1 MAPRSRKVSTGK
13 DAKKK
18 TKSSESV
25 AKYMLFAKHAL
36 APYPNEQG
44 NPLYSGD
51 VDPEEF
57 LEPKAIVKSR
67 IPTNCEYLRRPGMAV
82 SLAAAALR
90 AGGQEAVKDK
100 IDGHQSVAKFLKE
113 KAEFVKCLKVL
124 DTGKT
129 RKPDKKQIEKAMGTF
144 VDTFQSLGDKERKAL
159 SSLAVSS
166 ARLYL
171 LAMNALE
178 TADLLANPKIYA
190 RKVEKAPGQ
199 LKRDAASWMK
209 HPGESSK
216 LKAMLVHSLQQK
228 IKMQK
233 KDGRGDDEDEK
244 DAKSDGDSSE
254 PDTSASRSSGS
265 GSGDASVDPPKGKDK
280 KKRKS
285 SSSRGR
291 KNKDRKSDKKS
302 KRDRKDKRHK
312 KSKASS
318 SSRKS
323 AGEEA
328 ASVAK
333 KNKHGKKDKKQ
344 ESSGS
349 SSGCKKTARREL
361 AVGLSP
367 ESDPS
372 PSTARTQESAAFK
385 SWPVEEIR
393 TMIREVDEGLRNYQN
408 KTKRLSLDALVALLD
423 NLSPEI
429 LELATMTGTLGHL
442 KTMQKLP
449 RQAAVKEIL
458 EKIQGVARRALEV
471 HEQPPMETKALLV
484 TVHRIGG
491 VAADGRAVVR
501 EGDPADELEIDD
513 ENETVAEAVARLMA
527 AQGSEEDLP
536 NWTVKAM
543 DEDKVIR
550 EISPDATP
558 ASSCPRIVLV
568 RKGG

>member
-18 TKSSESV
+18 TKSTESV

-51 VDPEEF
+51 VDHEEF

-67 IPTNCEYLRRPGMAV
+67 NPTNCEYLRRPGMAV

-90 AGGQEAVKDK
+90 VGGPEAVKDK

-113 KAEFVKCLKVL
+113 KADFVKCLKVL
-124 DTGKT
+124 DIGKT

-144 VDTFQSLGDKERKAL
+144 VDTFQSLGDKERKART
-159 SSLAVSS
+159 SLAVSS

-199 LKRDAASWMK
+199 LKLDAASWMK
-209 HPGESSK
+209 HPGEANK
-216 LKAMLVHSLQQK
+216 LKAMLVRSLQQK
-228 IKMQK
+228 IKKQK
-233 KDGRGDDEDEK
+233 KDERGDGSK
-244 DAKSDGDSSE
+244 
-254 PDTSASRSSGS
+254 PDTS
-265 GSGDASVDPPKGKDK
+265 DPPKGKDK

-291 KNKDRKSDKKS
+291 KSKDVKSDKKS
-302 KRDRKDKRHK
+302 KRDRKDRRHK
-312 KSKASS
+312 KRKASS
-318 SSRKS
+318 NSRKS

-328 ASVAK
+328 AFVAK
-333 KNKHGKKDKKQ
+333 EKKRGKKDKKQ

-349 SSGCKKTARREL
+349 SSGSKKRARREL

-372 PSTARTQESAAFK
+372 PSAARTQESAAFK
-385 SWPVEEIR
+385 SWAVEEIR
-393 TMIREVDEGLRNYQN
+393 TMMREVDEGLRNYQN

-429 LELATMTGTLGHL
+429 LELAKMTATLGHL

-471 HEQPPMETKALLV
+471 HEQPPMETKALLM

-501 EGDPADELEIDD
+501 EGDPADELEIED
-513 ENETVAEAVARLMA
+513 ENETVAEAVARLMT
-527 AQGSEEDLP
+527 AQGSEADLP

-550 EISPDATP
+550 EISPDTTP
-558 ASSCPRIVLV
+558 ASSCLHVVLL